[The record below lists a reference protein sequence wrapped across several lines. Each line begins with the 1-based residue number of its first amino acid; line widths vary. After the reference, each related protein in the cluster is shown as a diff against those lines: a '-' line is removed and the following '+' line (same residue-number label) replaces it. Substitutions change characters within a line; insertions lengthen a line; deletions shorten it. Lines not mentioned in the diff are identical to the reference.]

1 MEIGKLSNVI
11 LEERR
16 GMLLA
21 RNKMFLLQGEMDRYR
36 VNALRIARI
45 AVELNRRELRRL
57 EGSA

>member
-57 EGSA
+57 EGNA